1 MKLGLSAE
9 TYRWV
14 AFPWMRADSQKFR
27 FSGRT
32 IPYFTTPEP
41 PKNLD
46 LPIDWMLDRVSEN
59 SLSSLSMECGWLGEE
74 RRAARFKAKTD
85 DLEIAYF
92 ATVSANLAASE
103 EEWGAGASGSG
114 TSAHATPVF
123 DPGVAT
129 VLRTGWTGGS
139 PFEVVVRAMELA
151 SAAGARMLSIVHG
164 APDRPNRFT
173 KDPPLAQQ
181 VERMIKNLRTLMPVA
196 ESMGLVLTNEAHMD
210 YGCAELAE
218 VLDGVDSPW
227 LRHTFDFGDPV
238 FVNEDPLEAAHRVAK
253 YTVATHIKD
262 LDISPLTE
270 IALGAVFHAPIG
282 SGRVPVKKILA
293 VLQAEAPDPESLH
306 HCLEVTPRQDND
318 VGLWVEASL
327 AWLRKNCAEYWTS

>member
-14 AFPWMRADSQKFR
+14 AFPWMRADLPEFR

-41 PKNLD
+41 PDNLD
-46 LPIDWMLDRVSEN
+46 IPIDWMLDRVGEN
-59 SLSSLSMECGWLGEE
+59 GFSSLSMECGWLGEE
-74 RRAARFKAKTD
+74 RRAAKFKSQTE
-85 DLEIAYF
+85 DLGIAYL
-92 ATVSANLAASE
+92 ATVSANVAAE
-103 EEWGAGASGSG
+103 EDEWGAGSAGSSGQSK
-114 TSAHATPVF
+114 PVF
-123 DPGVAT
+123 DAGVAT
-129 VLRTGWTGGS
+129 ALRTGWTGGS

-173 KDPPLAQQ
+173 KEPPLAQQ
-181 VERMIKNLRTLMPVA
+181 VERMTQNLHTLMPVA

-210 YGCAELAE
+210 YGCTELAE
-218 VLDGVDSPW
+218 VLEAVDSPW

-238 FVNEDPLEAAHRVAK
+238 FVNEDPLEAVGKVAK

-270 IALGAVFHAPIG
+270 IALGAVFHTPIG
-282 SGRVPVKKILA
+282 SGRVPVKEILA

-306 HCLEVTPRQDND
+306 HCLEVTPRQDHD

-327 AWLRKNCAEYWTS
+327 AWLQENCADYWT